1 MYVVAVLYCV
11 IFCSSEVYAATNPND
26 TAPPEV
32 EIIEQDFGEVTVGDV
47 ITIQVKITD
56 ESKIY
61 VAGDGYIKTDKGIGD
76 TIHVIEFN
84 LTDTENIYESKVT
97 ITEKMQPG
105 EWYLE
110 SYINCEDVN
119 GNKINTISYNSYT
132 SSPVKFMVVNNDF
145 DPIAPVVKK
154 VELVVDDNV
163 VENDANVT
171 MGETIKIQM
180 DIQED
185 SGILDKS
192 YIKIESEESG
202 NIYSYTLLYNK
213 ENNKYETEEI
223 EITEK
228 IRTGIW
234 YITYYSIIDTKENEL
249 SKIFSKEE
257 SPLRYVVVNDEYDTI
272 APVIHEVIVDKNKQT
287 IYPNDTVS
295 IIVDATDNKGIA
307 SVEVIF
313 SEKTYSLLW
322 DEEISK
328 YSIEI
333 PMEGIKV
340 GHKNISVVVKDKRG
354 NEAYNSENWVKL
366 DTPTYDDMP
375 PVIENVAITMDKAGE
390 ILEPGDIFTVIVELD
405 AYDDYGISE
414 VYVKLFGIDGD
425 SNYNGVS
432 GISLVSE
439 SSESNRYEFNYTI
452 EEYIKL
458 GEYYINGIVVTDI
471 SGNHSTYEVDDS
483 LPYYFYAKVKE
494 RVDIPIYEV
503 TFYGRGNE
511 IIKTETVVRRD
522 TIVIPDAPKI
532 SGYKFDGWRSSLAN
546 DWQFRYQPGDIV
558 PMVGRALENFENKVA
573 FTARYSTDSVNKPGT
588 DDKPSTNPDDSSS
601 DDSSDD
607 SDDSDTIEDSNSV
620 ITESISNT
628 SSAITEKQIINQI
641 QSTPENGKVIVDMV
655 NSTKISAEVL
665 NALKNKNMDLVLD
678 MGNYTWTINGKDLW
692 STNLKEIDFGVK
704 AGTVNVPQEIV
715 DSVAKENP
723 SMQIQLNH
731 MGSFGLKAEL
741 SIKIDKTH
749 VGKNGY
755 LYYYDS
761 KGRMKFV
768 DAGKVDEN
776 GILQLD
782 FNHASDY
789 VLVFS
794 TKDMLPE
801 KWIQADRKW
810 SYQNADGNNPF
821 LEWKWINNK
830 WYYFNADSYIAT
842 GWIKQEDS
850 WYYLNVDNG
859 DMQTGWVELDNKW
872 YYLLED
878 GKMKKGWLLYDGR
891 WFYLKEN
898 GEMAVGWI
906 KENGKWYY
914 MTEDGAWIYS

>member
-11 IFCSSEVYAATNPND
+11 IFCSAEVYAATNSND

-76 TIHVIEFN
+76 TIHAIEFN

-228 IRTGIW
+228 TRTGIW

-483 LPYYFYAKVKE
+483 LPYYFYAKVKG

-810 SYQNADGNNPF
+810 SYQNADGSNPF

-842 GWIKQEDS
+842 GWIKQENS